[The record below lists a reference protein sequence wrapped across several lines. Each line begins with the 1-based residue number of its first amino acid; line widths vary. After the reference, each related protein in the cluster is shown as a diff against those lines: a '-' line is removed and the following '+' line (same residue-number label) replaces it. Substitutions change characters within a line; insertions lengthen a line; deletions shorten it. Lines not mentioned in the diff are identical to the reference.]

1 MGSGKIRICW
11 KHALKTQHTVGR
23 QSNFFYD
30 WLYFIHSIN
39 VSWPDISSHSSF
51 TNNLETVIVAKE
63 QKFKT
68 NPLRI
73 PFKACS
79 RETRLFHLPQIS
91 NAEIW
96 IMGNIQLCMK
106 KVLLSLLSLLVFG
119 IYRSTMTKH
128 CSIKIIA
135 CLIIQ
140 FRLLAQKETLQ
151 HYLSICPY
159 TKYKSKAFQRHR

>member
-1 MGSGKIRICW
+1 MGSGKTLVSW
-11 KHALKTQHTVGR
+11 KRALKTQHTVAR
-23 QSNFFYD
+23 QSNIFYD
-30 WLYFIHSIN
+30 RPYSTN
-39 VSWPDISSHSSF
+39 VFWPDISSNSSF

-79 RETRLFHLPQIS
+79 RETRLLHLPQIS

-128 CSIKIIA
+128 CSIKIID

-151 HYLSICPY
+151 HYLEISARI
-159 TKYKSKAFQRHR
+159 